1 MEILLSSFL
10 LAAIQVERRT
20 KYVVAMVGGDH
31 PLSADPDAPYCTAMT
46 IAKNCMTANR
56 RRVYLVTY
64 DDLRIV

>member
-31 PLSADPDAPYCTAMT
+31 PLSADPDAPYCTKLT
-46 IAKNCMTANR
+46 IAKNRMSA
-56 RRVYLVTY
+56 YG
-64 DDLRIV
+64 